1 MRARASFS
9 RQTQSLSRP
18 DGLTS
23 YIWERPSA
31 WGAFRRAGEP
41 KGGAL
46 WSAAS
51 AAALALNPARV
62 AEWWLVGYESRQLD
76 RTEFDNDN
84 VDAGD
89 VGAGQSVTVLYE
101 FVLAG
106 TNITVAE
113 GSFPEKAGRMSLVC
127 HPFDP
132 RSGYRPRN
140 SAAAKFANLS
150 VHPVRNCIACISPAL
165 WER

>member
-1 MRARASFS
+1 M
-9 RQTQSLSRP
+9 
-18 DGLTS
+18 
-23 YIWERPSA
+23 
-31 WGAFRRAGEP
+31 
-41 KGGAL
+41 
-46 WSAAS
+46 SAAS
-51 AAALALNPARV
+51 AAVLALNPARV

-113 GSFPEKAGRMSLVC
+113 ESFPEKTGRMSLVC

-132 RSGYRPRN
+132 RSGYRPRL
-140 SAAAKFANLS
+140 SAAAQFAILT

-165 WER
+165 